1 MSLLE
6 SAARE
11 GGQVHPP
18 LGASVPRPQVA
29 PRPGCPDTGT
39 SYFAAGLPALGSDP
53 MVSRVPPGQFLSR
66 DARLTA
72 EPSRP
77 PFPKAGEPAETVLK
91 VRGHQVPVVW
101 KQRKIYNGEEQVD
114 CWFARSN
121 AAKLID
127 GEYRDYLASHPFD
140 AQTSFG
146 PRPSSGL

>member
-1 MSLLE
+1 MRAVRCTSLWAHL
-6 SAARE
+6 SPARRYPRALAAHQGPTLAR
-11 GGQVHPP
+11 
-18 LGASVPRPQVA
+18 AISPQ
-29 PRPGCPDTGT
+29 GC
-39 SYFAAGLPALGSDP
+39 PALGSDP
-53 MVSRVPPGQFLSR
+53 MVSCVPPGQFLSR

-72 EPSRP
+72 EPSGP
-77 PFPKAGEPAETVLK
+77 PSPKAGEPAETVLK

-146 PRPSSGL
+146 PRPSGRL